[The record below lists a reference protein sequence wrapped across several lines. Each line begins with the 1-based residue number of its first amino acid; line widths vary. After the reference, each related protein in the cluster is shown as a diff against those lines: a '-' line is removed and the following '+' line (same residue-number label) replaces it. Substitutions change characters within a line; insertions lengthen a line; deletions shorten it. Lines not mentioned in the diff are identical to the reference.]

1 MGWSREAV
9 KNYKSLNKIDKEAWE
24 IIGTGFKNIVPDD
37 ESDDVPE
44 SGTGVPKSYFSENL
58 LRNILDLDPGQQ
70 VELCGYLAKGKDKK
84 GHKYS
89 KADFKNDA
97 VWYRAFN
104 ILWNLAEKQFN
115 LLTRIKIKDVA
126 EEALREWSCYRGSII
141 CYLIIIVACYRSIK
155 TGSNDT
161 PRLIIN
167 LIQHGVLR
175 DLRPA

>member
-70 VELCGYLAKGKDKK
+70 VELCGYLA
-84 GHKYS
+84 H
-89 KADFKNDA
+89 
-97 VWYRAFN
+97 RAR
-104 ILWNLAEKQFN
+104 WE
-115 LLTRIKIKDVA
+115 
-126 EEALREWSCYRGSII
+126 Y
-141 CYLIIIVACYRSIK
+141 
-155 TGSNDT
+155 
-161 PRLIIN
+161 PRLVN
-167 LIQHGVLR
+167 PAA
-175 DLRPA
+175 RPGGDSGAV